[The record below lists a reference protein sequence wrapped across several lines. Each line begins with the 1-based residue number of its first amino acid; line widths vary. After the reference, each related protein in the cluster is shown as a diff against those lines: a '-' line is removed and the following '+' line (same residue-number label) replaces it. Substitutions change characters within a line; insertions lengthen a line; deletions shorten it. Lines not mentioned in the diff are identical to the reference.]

1 MEDEEQIK
9 LRMAKLECCY
19 SYSQTQIDE
28 YINRGLSNFMKLGG
42 NIPFTDFMKKNKW
55 ESAMTDIPVNERF
68 YLAKQPFAYC
78 GGIKADY
85 EYKKPLFS
93 EKDCAPITG
102 LNLISLT
109 THKTTCL
116 DVRNL
121 LIRGRFINGEI
132 YSSKGTINT
141 YIFSLIKNAIPYI
154 TLREVLQGLVQF
166 IGNKHIYF
174 EVEIVRGKKYV
185 EWSSEPISCSRRI
198 LNGYF
203 AENVCYTS
211 R

>member
-1 MEDEEQIK
+1 M
-9 LRMAKLECCY
+9 
-19 SYSQTQIDE
+19 
-28 YINRGLSNFMKLGG
+28 
-42 NIPFTDFMKKNKW
+42 
-55 ESAMTDIPVNERF
+55 
-68 YLAKQPFAYC
+68 
-78 GGIKADY
+78 
-85 EYKKPLFS
+85 
-93 EKDCAPITG
+93 
-102 LNLISLT
+102 ISLT
-109 THKTTCL
+109 THKTICL

-132 YSSKGTINT
+132 YSPKGTINT
-141 YIFSLIKNAIPYI
+141 YIFNLIKNAIPYI

-174 EVEIVRGKKYV
+174 EIEIVRGKKYV
-185 EWSSEPISCSRRI
+185 EWSSKPEPISCSRRI

>member
-1 MEDEEQIK
+1 M
-9 LRMAKLECCY
+9 
-19 SYSQTQIDE
+19 
-28 YINRGLSNFMKLGG
+28 
-42 NIPFTDFMKKNKW
+42 
-55 ESAMTDIPVNERF
+55 
-68 YLAKQPFAYC
+68 
-78 GGIKADY
+78 
-85 EYKKPLFS
+85 
-93 EKDCAPITG
+93 
-102 LNLISLT
+102 ISLT
-109 THKTTCL
+109 THKTICL

-132 YSSKGTINT
+132 YSPKGTINT
-141 YIFSLIKNAIPYI
+141 YIFSLIKNAIPYL

-174 EVEIVRGKKYV
+174 EIEIVRGEKYV
-185 EWSSEPISCSRRI
+185 KWRSEPISCSTRI